1 MKFFKLLTAM
11 TCMFIFLFY
20 TFPHFAKAQHG
31 GSREVSATVVIG
43 VVSVEITPSNFNYGV
58 MPFGAAKESFDVIKI
73 AQQRNVK
80 ATVSIVPTDLYIKG
94 VDTDAWILADEPG
107 TNQYIHRFGIATDTN
122 TRPSSYTDLTTSNKL
137 LAANIPPEG
146 SIWLGLQIVTP
157 TSGTTSQQSAGVII
171 TAFHAD

>member
-1 MKFFKLLTAM
+1 MKFFSLLPVI
-11 TCMFIFLFY
+11 TCLFIFLFY
-20 TFPHFAKAQHG
+20 AFPYSAKAQHG
-31 GSREVSATVVIG
+31 SSREVAATVVIG
-43 VVSVEITPSNFNYGV
+43 VVSVEITPSSFNYGV
-58 MPFGAAKESFDVIKI
+58 MPFGGIKESFDVIKI

-94 VDTDAWILADEPG
+94 LDTNAWTLADEPG
-107 TNQYIHRFGIATDTN
+107 ANQYVHRFGVTTSTN
-122 TRPSSYTDLTTSNKL
+122 ARPSAYTNLATSNKL
-137 LAANIPPEG
+137 LAANIEPEG